1 MVAAPLLAAALASG
15 LFGAVTRGPT
25 QPVCM
30 VGKPCSAPAPHVILL
45 FTRGDR
51 TVRARTDDRG
61 RYRVALLPGAYRVS
75 LTTQPRIGRGLDPR
89 TVVVGE
95 RYRRADFT
103 IDTGIR

>member
-1 MVAAPLLAAALASG
+1 MLAPLLAAAVASG
-15 LFGAVTRGPT
+15 LFGTVTRAPT

-30 VGKPCSAPAPHVILL
+30 VGKPCSAPAKNVVLL

-51 TVRARTDDRG
+51 VLRTRTDDHG

-75 LTTQPRIGRGLDPR
+75 LTTTARIGRGLEPR
-89 TVVVGE
+89 TIVVGE
-95 RYRRADFT
+95 GYRRANFT